1 MINGINSMSSS
12 AMSMMSSSST
22 VRQQPPPGNDVFQM
36 TDTDSDGL
44 VSETELETLVAG
56 LEEITGT
63 SIDVEEALSSFDA
76 DEDGALSGEELRGLM
91 DSNGFS
97 PSDMASN
104 ESGETQSMQPPPPPP
119 PPPPAVTEQA
129 LSAYAQ
135 NTEDDQIEQL
145 MQFLEEQNSAGS
157 EFSSVNAI
165 EFSSINVIG

>member
-119 PPPPAVTEQA
+119 PAVTEQA